1 MTEEERFLK
10 ANSHVMDALDS
21 KPPRPIN
28 YSPEL
33 TDSYYALY
41 YLQNSR
47 LWSVLML
54 VLSFAYMYLVIL
66 EG

>member
-1 MTEEERFLK
+1 
-10 ANSHVMDALDS
+10 MDALDS